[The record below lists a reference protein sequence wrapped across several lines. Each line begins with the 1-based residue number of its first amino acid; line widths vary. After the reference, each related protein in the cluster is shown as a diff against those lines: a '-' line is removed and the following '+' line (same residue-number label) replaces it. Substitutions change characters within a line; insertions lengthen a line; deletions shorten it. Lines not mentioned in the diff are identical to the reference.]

1 MTYFDKIFPAQ
12 IICVSFKKSSGM
24 AIKQA
29 TTIPV
34 YRKIL
39 KNNDL
44 KNIIY

>member
-1 MTYFDKIFPAQ
+1 M
-12 IICVSFKKSSGM
+12 CVSFKKSSGI

-29 TTIPV
+29 VAIPA